1 MSTKGEAERPMDD
14 ARQRQVEAGE
24 RVAAG
29 LLHEFRNV
37 LNPIVSAAWLLEA
50 NANDPA
56 KVIELARRIDG
67 FAKAEARIAAK
78 LRELLDAEATGMPV
92 RSPQQADDRS
102 ASSTSKA

>member
-1 MSTKGEAERPMDD
+1 MSADEPSQVDEKRRVE
-14 ARQRQVEAGE
+14 VEAAA

-50 NANDPA
+50 NANDPQ

-67 FAKAEARIAAK
+67 FAKADARIAVK
-78 LRELLDAEATGMPV
+78 LQELLDREAAG
-92 RSPQQADDRS
+92 RSNGSPE
-102 ASSTSKA
+102 

>member
-1 MSTKGEAERPMDD
+1 MNADKPPQVSETRRAELD
-14 ARQRQVEAGE
+14 AAA

-50 NANDPA
+50 NANDPQ

-67 FAKAEARIAAK
+67 FAKAEVRIAVK
-78 LRELLDAEATGMPV
+78 VRELLDREAAGLPAHG
-92 RSPQQADDRS
+92 PE
-102 ASSTSKA
+102 

>member
-1 MSTKGEAERPMDD
+1 MTADELPHADD
-14 ARQRQVEAGE
+14 ARRVELEAAA

-50 NANDPA
+50 NANDPQ

-67 FAKAEARIAAK
+67 FAKADVRIAVK
-78 LRELLDAEATGMPV
+78 VRELLESEAAGLPA
-92 RSPQQADDRS
+92 RAPE
-102 ASSTSKA
+102 

>member
-1 MSTKGEAERPMDD
+1 MDD
-14 ARQRQVEAGE
+14 DRRIEIETAE

-37 LNPIVSAAWLLEA
+37 LNPIVSAAWLVEA

-67 FAKAEARIAAK
+67 FAKADSRLAVKI
-78 LRELLDAEATGMPV
+78 RELLDREAAGEQV
-92 RSPQQADDRS
+92 QSPTQDDSGS
-102 ASSTSKA
+102 ASSTSRA

>member
-1 MSTKGEAERPMDD
+1 MTPDAKPALAETRKQDLD
-14 ARQRQVEAGE
+14 AAA

-50 NANDPA
+50 NANDPE

-67 FAKAEARIAAK
+67 FAKAETRIAAK
-78 LRELLDAEATGMPV
+78 LREMLDEEKAGRPAHPLK
-92 RSPQQADDRS
+92 QA
-102 ASSTSKA
+102 

>member
-1 MSTKGEAERPMDD
+1 MSADSAPRPDLEA
-14 ARQRQVEAGE
+14 AG

-50 NANDPA
+50 NANDPG

-67 FAKAEARIAAK
+67 FAKAEGRVAAK
-78 LRELLDAEATGMPV
+78 LRELLEREAAGQPAHP
-92 RSPQQADDRS
+92 PQQDAAGS
-102 ASSTSKA
+102 ASSTPQA

>member
-1 MSTKGEAERPMDD
+1 MISDAKSSTEERRKHELD
-14 ARQRQVEAGE
+14 AAA

-50 NANDPA
+50 NANDPE

-67 FAKAEARIAAK
+67 FAKAEVRIAAK
-78 LRELLDAEATGMPV
+78 LRAMLDEEKAGRPAHP
-92 RSPQQADDRS
+92 SKQQ
-102 ASSTSKA
+102 